1 MTSPTS
7 MQTERGF
14 MVYPKDGLRKAFFKA
29 PLYLWRM
36 GLGFMLPPNFIV
48 LGTTGRKSGL
58 PRYTMVEH
66 SDIDG
71 TIYIASGWGQRPQ
84 WVKNIE
90 ADPVISTES
99 WRGGV
104 VNGTARRVTEADEFS
119 RMWEPMQKSPVWETW
134 LESWGIDPNLED
146 FIAKRDRVVVFA
158 VDPGDVPAPP
168 PLEKDLRWVPFFVG
182 GMLLMKVRRGGRK
195 KRVK

>member
-1 MTSPTS
+1 MTSQSPT
-7 MQTERGF
+7 QVERGL

-36 GLGFMLPPNFIV
+36 GLGRLLPHQMLV
-48 LGTTGRKSGL
+48 LATTGRKSGL

-66 SDIDG
+66 SKING
-71 TIYIASGWGQRPQ
+71 KIVFSSGWGKRPQ

-90 ADPVISTES
+90 VDPIVSVETVADGVIT
-99 WRGGV
+99 
-104 VNGTARRVTEADEFS
+104 GTARRVTEADEFKQ
-119 RMWEPMQKSPVWETW
+119 MWEPMQKSPVWEMW
-134 LESWGIDPNLED
+134 LDSWGIEPNLED

-158 VDPGDVPAPP
+158 LDPGDVPAPP
-168 PLEKDLRWVPFFVG
+168 PLEKDLGWVPFFVG
-182 GMLLMKVRRGGRK
+182 GMLLLRLLRGGSK